1 MGFKTIWPELG
12 RYIVGE
18 SGHYFTQIVDK
29 KTVRGKHLLITSG
42 GINHMARP
50 ALTGESFP
58 AQLFRESH
66 ARERKYTIHG
76 PLCTALDK
84 LGTFS
89 LPEDAAPG
97 DWIVFS
103 AAGAYGLTESMP
115 FFLGHDLPAEV
126 ISYKGDM
133 MIPRT
138 VKTNSDWSV

>member
-1 MGFKTIWPELG
+1 
-12 RYIVGE
+12 
-18 SGHYFTQIVDK
+18 
-29 KTVRGKHLLITSG
+29 
-42 GINHMARP
+42 MARP

-66 ARERKYTIHG
+66 VRDRKYTIHG